1 MEKILENLTTGF
13 GISDVLDI
21 LIVAFIVYKLIGF
34 IEESRA
40 GQLVKGILILVV
52 MFFLSDLLNLYTLHW
67 LLKSTFAIGVIALV
81 VVFQPELRRALEN
94 IGRSNFVNAQFRKMD
109 EGKIIKIASEVSK
122 AAGELSE
129 TRTGALLVFE
139 RETPL
144 NDIIETGT
152 VIDSEISTQ
161 IIGNIFYEGAPLHD
175 GAVIVRGGKLYAAG
189 CVLPLTQDKKLN
201 KSLGTRHRAGIGVTE
216 SSDALTVIVSEETG
230 IISIAENGNLKR
242 RITPS
247 ALEKILLGFYC
258 SKVEAYKA
266 KWPILDKLAKRKEE
280 KENVEK

>member
-247 ALEKILLGFYC
+247 ALEKILLGFYS

>member
-21 LIVAFIVYKLIGF
+21 LIVAFIIYKLIGF

-52 MFFLSDLLNLYTLHW
+52 MFFLSDLFNLYTLHW

-109 EGKIIKIASEVSK
+109 EGKIVQVASEVSK

-129 TRTGALLVFE
+129 TKTGALLVFE

-152 VIDSEISTQ
+152 IIDSEISTQ
-161 IIGNIFYEGAPLHD
+161 LIGNIFYEGAPLHD
-175 GAVIVRGGKLYAAG
+175 GAVIVRAGKLYAAG
-189 CVLPLTQDKKLN
+189 CVLPLTEDKKLN

-216 SSDALTVIVSEETG
+216 SSDALTIIVSEETG
-230 IISIAENGNLKR
+230 IISVAENGKLQRKLS
-242 RITPS
+242 PS
-247 ALEKILLGFYC
+247 ALESILLGFYS
-258 SKVEAYKA
+258 SKVEEYKA
-266 KWPILDKLAKRKEE
+266 KWPILDKLVRRKEE
-280 KENVEK
+280 KDNVEK